1 MSAKQEIVWSI
12 WVRLSHWLVAIIVLI
27 EWLNETG
34 YWHRLLGYV
43 CTSIVLSRLLYG
55 FASQRETSQFYWPS
69 WLALKQH
76 VQMLLISKV
85 EAHKGHNPLGQLA
98 VYFMWCL
105 IGALALTGWLSRTD
119 AYWGESG
126 PVDAHQLLSDVL
138 MALVVLH
145 VLAVMVMS
153 ALSKVFL
160 LKQMITGRKS
170 SFKSTSRTSLEI
182 E

>member
-1 MSAKQEIVWSI
+1 M
-12 WVRLSHWLVAIIVLI
+12 
-27 EWLNETG
+27 
-34 YWHRLLGYV
+34 
-43 CTSIVLSRLLYG
+43 
-55 FASQRETSQFYWPS
+55 
-69 WLALKQH
+69 
-76 VQMLLISKV
+76 
-85 EAHKGHNPLGQLA
+85 GHNPLGQLA

-170 SFKSTSRTSLEI
+170 LFKSTSRTSLEI